1 MKRTISFA
9 VMLAL
14 ALSGCVTAE
23 QQQVDADRYERLH
36 AAALMLAKKVDRGE
50 MSKEEATLELVQM
63 ELMSS
68 DDQHKMV
75 QGAATEAPI
84 ATSLF
89 R

>member
-1 MKRTISFA
+1 
-9 VMLAL
+9 
-14 ALSGCVTAE
+14 
-23 QQQVDADRYERLH
+23 
-36 AAALMLAKKVDRGE
+36 
-50 MSKEEATLELVQM
+50 M

-84 ATSLF
+84 ATSLL